1 MDPEVV
7 WPTQCTVKSLFLCSL
22 CRKYLSGPSPCLKP
36 CVDSQSPDKR
46 PGAASGLPVRKPSLC
61 TCSLV
66 AGVWRLECSGG
77 RAGASPWTGVPQGP
91 SLRRGDGAAREPGS
105 AGGSPAASWGL
116 APRGVVSGL
125 GPRLWNC
132 ALFLQAAPQK
142 AVSSGWGAPPLEGVK
157 SQPSLPSKVRY
168 TEYSLHMVKRT
179 DPK

>member
-77 RAGASPWTGVPQGP
+77 RAGASPRTGVPQGP

-157 SQPSLPSKVRY
+157 SQPSLPSIAVS
-168 TEYSLHMVKRT
+168 TT
-179 DPK
+179 

>member
-1 MDPEVV
+1 M
-7 WPTQCTVKSLFLCSL
+7 KSLFLCSL
-22 CRKYLSGPSPCLKP
+22 CREYLSGPSPCLKP

-46 PGAASGLPVRKPSLC
+46 PGAAGGLPVSRPSLC

-66 AGVWRLECSGG
+66 AGLWRLECWGAMREPARGQVCLRDRPSGEETG
-77 RAGASPWTGVPQGP
+77 PPGSPGQRAGARPPPGVWPRAGSCQG
-91 SLRRGDGAAREPGS
+91 S
-105 AGGSPAASWGL
+105 
-116 APRGVVSGL
+116 

-168 TEYSLHMVKRT
+168 TEHSLHMVKRT

>member
-77 RAGASPWTGVPQGP
+77 RAGASPRTGVPQGP
-91 SLRRGDGAAREPGS
+91 SLRRGDGARPGARVSGREPGRLL
-105 AGGSPAASWGL
+105 GFGPA
-116 APRGVVSGL
+116 RGRVRAR
-125 GPRLWNC
+125 P
-132 ALFLQAAPQK
+132 A
-142 AVSSGWGAPPLEGVK
+142 PLELCPLPPGGT
-157 SQPSLPSKVRY
+157 SEGSLLRLGS
-168 TEYSLHMVKRT
+168 SSS
-179 DPK
+179 